1 MISSQEFK
9 KIKTYLQEFFSLA
22 EIEGSSEVDF
32 QAPETIKINLQTT
45 EAPLLIGEKGETL
58 FGLQSLLKKIL
69 TKRLNQRLFVELDI
83 NNYRE
88 KKVKYLQ
95 ELAETIADEVSL
107 TQRAKAIEPMTAWER
122 RIIHLVLA
130 DRPEVET
137 ESQGQGEQRY
147 ILVRLR
153 K

>member
-9 KIKTYLQEFFSLA
+9 KIKIYLQEFFSLA
-22 EIEGSSEVDF
+22 EIEGSSEIDF
-32 QAPETIKINLQTT
+32 QIPETIKINLQTA

-122 RIIHLVLA
+122 RIVHLTLA

-147 ILVRLR
+147 VLIRPR

>member
-9 KIKTYLQEFFSLA
+9 KIKIYLQEFFSLA
-22 EIEGSSEVDF
+22 EIEGSSEIDF
-32 QAPETIKINLQTT
+32 QVPETIKINLQTT

-122 RIIHLVLA
+122 RIIHLTLA

-137 ESQGQGEQRY
+137 ESQGRGEERY
-147 ILVRLR
+147 VLIRPQ